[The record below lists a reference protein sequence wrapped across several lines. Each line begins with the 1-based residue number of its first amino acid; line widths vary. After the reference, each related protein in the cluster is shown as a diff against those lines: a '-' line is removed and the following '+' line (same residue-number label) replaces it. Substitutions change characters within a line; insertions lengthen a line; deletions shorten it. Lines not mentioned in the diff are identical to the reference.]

1 MNWKWVGVIALYIIG
16 VLAGVVAI
24 IWLVEPIHSVPSFL
38 GGHHVRGHFQR
49 RGEAL
54 IVLAVV
60 LLAVAIYLTVRF
72 RREDALLAGA
82 TAGGRESAT
91 PAEVEQPEAAAAPAA
106 SATVGVEP
114 EPAGTVETPV
124 DNP

>member
-1 MNWKWVGVIALYIIG
+1 MNWKWVGVIALYVVG
-16 VLAGVVAI
+16 VLAAVVAI
-24 IWLVEPIHSVPSFL
+24 IWLVEPIHSVPAFL

-60 LLAVAIYLTVRF
+60 VLAVAVYLTLRF
-72 RREDALLAGA
+72 RREASAG
-82 TAGGRESAT
+82 S
-91 PAEVEQPEAAAAPAA
+91 AAPAVRGA
-106 SATVGVEP
+106 EGPGETAQPAAPATPVSVES
-114 EPAGTVETPV
+114 EPAGTAESPV